1 MIQFNLLPDIKK
13 DYIRA
18 KRTKR
23 IVAALATIT
32 VAASVGLTGLLFSVV
47 QFGQKAHMK
56 NLTEDIDKKEQDIRA
71 IGDIDKILTIQNQL
85 NSLQAIHETK
95 PETSRAFDFFTQL
108 TPAQATITSA
118 NIDFA
123 TSTMK
128 ITGGANTLSTVNQYV
143 DTLKFVKYTTPEA
156 SDIETQVFSSVVTDL
171 NRSKDIITYSITA
184 VFDPTIF
191 LNTKTII
198 LRVPDTVTTRSVLNS
213 PDVNS
218 NGLFNSTVQPVG
230 GAQ

>member
-23 IVAALATIT
+23 IVGAIATIT
-32 VAASVGLTGLLFSVV
+32 VAGSLGLTGLLFSVV
-47 QFGQKAHMK
+47 QFGQKTHMN
-56 NLTEDIDKKEQDIRA
+56 NLTVDIDKKEQDIKS
-71 IGDIDKILTIQNQL
+71 IGEIDKILTVQNQL

-95 PETSRAFDFFTQL
+95 PETSRLFDFFTQL
-108 TPAQATITSA
+108 TPAEAAITSA
-118 NIDFA
+118 SIDFA

-143 DTLKFVKYTTPEA
+143 DTLKFVKYTTPE
-156 SDIETQVFSSVVTDL
+156 SSETETVVFSSVVTDM
-171 NRSKDIITYSITA
+171 NRSKDKITYNITA

-191 LNTKTII
+191 MNTKTVI
-198 LRVPDTVTTRSVLNS
+198 LRVPNTVTTRSVLNS

-218 NGLFNSTVQPVG
+218 NGLFNAAQPTG